1 MKQVRMFR
9 RLKEEMTPS
18 KERGRSMVEMLGVLA
33 IIGVLSIGAV
43 AGYTIAINRYKAMRI
58 LDISSK
64 LSVAVQSRTPL
75 INPTSTWNEHLYIAQ
90 LAGEVYE
97 EYGIDAVGNVG
108 SMAEYET
115 TFIVDANWS
124 VNVYGSP
131 PGIRRALGAVL
142 GGDFSTGPILVVKVN
157 KN

>member
-9 RLKEEMTPS
+9 RLKKGAAPL

-75 INPTSTWNEHLYIAQ
+75 TNQTPTWNNQLYIAQ

-97 EYGIDAVGNVG
+97 EYGIPHAGNLG

-115 TFIVDANWS
+115 TFIVDEDGS
-124 VNVYGSP
+124 VNVYASP
-131 PGIRRALGAVL
+131 AGIRRALGAVL
-142 GGDFSTGPILVVKVN
+142 GGDFSTGPIPVVKVN